1 MLKENSGI
9 TMISLVVTV
18 IVLMIL
24 ASISTYS
31 GLKTAKDA
39 KYYNAINQMKVM
51 QAQVNNWYEEKKD
64 GNEEFWNKGIALG
77 ASGKETQCIRAYNAA
92 KENNKTGS
100 SVGDLVRI

>member
-1 MLKENSGI
+1 MLKENRGI

-24 ASISTYS
+24 ASITTYS
-31 GLKTAKDA
+31 GLETAKDA

-51 QAQVNNWYEEKKD
+51 QAQVNNWYEEKKNE
-64 GNEEFWNKGIALG
+64 NEEFWNKGVALG